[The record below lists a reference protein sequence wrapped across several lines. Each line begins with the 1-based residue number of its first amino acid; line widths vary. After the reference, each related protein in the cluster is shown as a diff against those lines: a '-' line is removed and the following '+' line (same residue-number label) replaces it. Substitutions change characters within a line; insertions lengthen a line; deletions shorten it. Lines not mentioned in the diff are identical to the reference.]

1 MHVLESYALQ
11 DNLKIDRPFIYEK
24 YFPMATKG
32 KYITLDAS
40 SKEGSNKYSHWK
52 NVLEMLAPHLKEMDI
67 TIVQLGDKSEE
78 QIPGCYIAVGQT
90 DNNQKAY
97 VIKNSEL
104 HICVNNLSLQLASNY
119 DKKIVAL
126 FSNVYYDQFKPY
138 WSDKSRVS
146 VLEGERK
153 KPSLHPN
160 EAPKSIDSIRPE
172 KIAEKILWNLGKL
185 YVSEFNT
192 LKIGCLYGKKRI
204 ESSLSNAV
212 ADIKKLGIDTL
223 ICRLDY
229 NYNLD
234 NLKTQLGFC
243 SCSVVTN
250 KPIPIDFLKQN
261 KERIAELVYY
271 LDDDHNPEFVR
282 ECIKIGI
289 NVGLLSKKDKETVN
303 SYKIDYMDIS
313 QRIGVMPRIKKEDIE
328 EIKGKKRLFYKST
341 KFTIHNGRAFASRAS
356 ILHNLPPIE
365 SFDHPFLPVIDHED
379 FWEEKDHFYFVEK
392 K

>member
-40 SKEGSNKYSHWK
+40 SKEGSNKYSYWK
-52 NVLEMLAPHLKEMDI
+52 NVLEMLSPHLKEMDI

-138 WSDKSRVS
+138 WSDKSKVT

-153 KPSLHPN
+153 KPSLLPD

-172 KIAEKILWNLGKL
+172 KIVEKILWNLGKL

-271 LDDDHNPEFVR
+271 LDDDHNPEFAR

-379 FWEEKDHFYFVEK
+379 FWEEKDHFFFVEK

>member
-32 KYITLDAS
+32 KYITLDVS
-40 SKEGSNKYSHWK
+40 SKEGANKYSYWK
-52 NVLEMLAPHLKEMDI
+52 NVLEILIPHLNEIDT
-67 TIVQLGDKSEE
+67 TIVQLGDKDDE

-138 WSDKSRVS
+138 WSDKSRVT

-153 KPSLHPN
+153 KPSLRPD

-172 KIAEKILWNLGKL
+172 KIVEKILRNLGKT

-204 ESSLSNAV
+204 ESSLSNPI
-212 ADIKKLGIDTL
+212 ADIKKLGIDSL

-229 NYNLD
+229 NYALD

-243 SCSVVTN
+243 SCSVVTD

-271 LDDDHNPEFVR
+271 LDDDHSPEFVR

-289 NVGLLSKKDKETVN
+289 NVGLLSRKDEETVN
-303 SYKIDYMDIS
+303 SYKIDYMDIG
-313 QRIGVMPRIKKEDIE
+313 QRIGVIPRIKKEDIK
-328 EIKGKKRLFYKST
+328 EIKGKKRLFYKSS
-341 KFTIHNGRAFASRAS
+341 KFTIHDGRAFPSRAA
-356 ILHNLPPIE
+356 ILHSHPPVG
-365 SFDHPFLPVIDHED
+365 SFDHSFLPVIDHED

>member
-24 YFPMATKG
+24 YFPMAIKG
-32 KYITLDAS
+32 EYITLDGS
-40 SKEGSNKYSHWK
+40 SKEGSNKYSYWK
-52 NVLEMLAPHLKEMDI
+52 NVLEMLAPHLKEMGI
-67 TIVQLGDKSEE
+67 TIVQLGDKDEE
-78 QIPGCYIAVGQT
+78 QIPGCYMAVGQT

-97 VIKNSEL
+97 VIKNSKL
-104 HICVNNLSLQLASNY
+104 HICVNNLSLQLASSY

-138 WSDKSRVS
+138 WSDKRRVS

-153 KPSLHPN
+153 KPSMHPA
-160 EAPKSIDSIRPE
+160 EAPKTIDSIRPE
-172 KIAEKILWNLGKL
+172 KIVEKILWNLGKS
-185 YVSEFNT
+185 YVSDFNT

-204 ESSLSNAV
+204 ESSLSNPI
-212 ADIKKLGIDTL
+212 ADIKKLGIDSL

-229 NYNLD
+229 NYSLD
-234 NLKTQLGFC
+234 NLRAQLGFC

-261 KERIAELVYY
+261 KEKIAELVYY

-282 ECIKIGI
+282 ECIKTGI
-289 NVGLLSKKDKETVN
+289 NIGLLSKKDKETVD

-313 QRIGVMPRIKKEDIE
+313 HRIGVIPRIKKEDIK
-328 EIKGKKRLFYKST
+328 EIKGKKRIFYKST
-341 KFTIHNGRAFASRAS
+341 KFTIHDGRAFSCRAA
-356 ILHNLPPIE
+356 ILHNEPPVA
-365 SFDHPFLPVIDHED
+365 SFDHSFLPVIDHED
-379 FWEEKDHFYFVEK
+379 FWEDKDHFFLVEK